1 MSILKDQKI
10 NWTVKEEKTS
20 IEKKDKQISDK
31 EAKKMIDSLLT
42 ILQTVNEKCK
52 VLYEQRPM
60 SELSSVIV
68 MNESNL
74 LEMKKIKSKYES

>member
-31 EAKKMIDSLLT
+31 EAKKMIDSLIMT
-42 ILQTVNEKCK
+42 LQTVNEKCK